1 MRKSSQVGPDLT
13 AAALSLLGKAQ
24 AALGRS
30 EVGQGS
36 WTWPTRQES
45 AQSLAAAAEMLQKAG
60 SKADSKLAKLLG
72 VHFWPTLAVA
82 RALRLVQARPQPA
95 VVKLGREELEKDTSL
110 VTLAK
115 DPDEVEAAQTFEHR
129 EAAARSQEQPTSLV
143 RQAGLLVEATTSL
156 PFQAHAL
163 RVRASCFFFV
173 GRWPCGGTAR
183 ARPRRSSPDTTGMPA
198 ASTPC
203 PSWMC
208 PASFTQL
215 PRKTAEGPGR

>member
-163 RVRASCFFFV
+163 RVRASCFFFCWQV
-173 GRWPCGGTAR
+173 AMRRDRAGTPAQVIAR
-183 ARPRRSSPDTTGMPA
+183 YYRHARSINAMPI
-198 ASTPC
+198 
-203 PSWMC
+203 MDV
-208 PASFTQL
+208 
-215 PRKTAEGPGR
+215 PG